1 MTFDFM
7 HGYDWSSPETVA
19 RELVEDSLVYQGY
32 AWKYRG
38 VPVDSFYGRT
48 LEDPEDWVIVEPI
61 GGDHD
66 LLDQSNQHEFE
77 EALSEVMNALD
88 AQGHGDV
95 EMEYRNMR
103 YLFIRAY
110 WPRGYFGPEQEGG
123 ERELTPLFRE
133 YCRLMDRYSQ
143 YPVLSE
149 EDHSRREYEATL
161 ENIVEV
167 GRRFLR
173 DDAPD
178 DWASQCFSWFWDND
192 QSAVESRDGGG
203 GYPSD
208 DEIQTAL
215 LALGL
220 LDPEYW
226 PALWEEDGVGD
237 LATEDNLKER
247 GLR

>member
-1 MTFDFM
+1 MAFEFV
-7 HGYDWSSPETVA
+7 HGYDWSSPEDVA
-19 RELVEDSLVYQGY
+19 REMTGDSAPYQGM

-38 VPVDSFYGRT
+38 VCVDSWYGRD
-48 LEDPEDWVIVEPI
+48 LEDPEDWVVVEPL

-66 LLDQSNQHEFE
+66 LLDQSNQAQFE
-77 EALSEVMNALD
+77 EALSEVMNELD

-95 EMEYRNMR
+95 EMKYQNTR

-110 WPRGYFGPEQEGG
+110 WPRGYFGPEQEEG
-123 ERELTPLFRE
+123 EREITPLFRE
-133 YCRLMDRYSQ
+133 YCRLMDSYSDDS
-143 YPVLSE
+143 VLSE
-149 EDHSRREYEATL
+149 EDYSRREYEATL

-178 DWASQCFSWFWDND
+178 DWAAQCFSWFCDND
-192 QSAVESRDGGG
+192 QGAVESRDGGG

-208 DEIQTAL
+208 EEMQQAL
-215 LALGL
+215 LSLGF
-220 LDPEYW
+220 LDPYYMQGT
-226 PALWEEDGVGD
+226 EEEGD